1 MPYIYWLNSIQCF
14 FFLGVFKSP
23 PSQGTIH
30 SKQLYSVRTEVST
43 RKKKTFNF
51 ALLESTQYSLYIYI
65 YICSSFQSKP
75 LEHQLF
81 GIEERRASCA
91 QISQMGR
98 IFFEW
103 SFFWGQGGVTHVNVF
118 FFCSY
123 MNVLEFIHRWIAI
136 RWCY

>member
-1 MPYIYWLNSIQCF
+1 M
-14 FFLGVFKSP
+14 
-23 PSQGTIH
+23 
-30 SKQLYSVRTEVST
+30 ST

-65 YICSSFQSKP
+65 YIIYALPFSPKP

-98 IFFEW
+98 IFLEW

-123 MNVLEFIHRWIAI
+123 MNVLEFIHR
-136 RWCY
+136 

>member
-1 MPYIYWLNSIQCF
+1 
-14 FFLGVFKSP
+14 
-23 PSQGTIH
+23 
-30 SKQLYSVRTEVST
+30 
-43 RKKKTFNF
+43 
-51 ALLESTQYSLYIYI
+51 
-65 YICSSFQSKP
+65 
-75 LEHQLF
+75 
-81 GIEERRASCA
+81 
-91 QISQMGR
+91 MGR

>member
-1 MPYIYWLNSIQCF
+1 MPYIYCLNSIQF
-14 FFLGVFKSP
+14 YFFLAYLNRHPHKVLSIVNNCTLWGQRWV
-23 PSQGTIH
+23 QG
-30 SKQLYSVRTEVST
+30 K
-43 RKKKTFNF
+43 RKPLILPCWKAHNIAFIF
-51 ALLESTQYSLYIYI
+51 I